1 MRIVPAAFAFI
12 LLAAAQ
18 AGMARP
24 ARTARPAKPV
34 PPAAHK
40 VRRGETATR
49 IAPAAGL
56 SLEQLA
62 ALNPRV
68 DLARLSPGT
77 VLKLKGARQAPEV
90 VRVPEPVRTPEPART
105 PEAAKV
111 PEPGPAAAPAART
124 PSVPMSPLPA
134 IRTLAPA
141 ILVHLERL
149 IPMSP
154 ARR

>member
-1 MRIVPAAFAFI
+1 MRIVPAALAFV

-49 IAPAAGL
+49 IARAAGL

-90 VRVPEPVRTPEPART
+90 VRVPEPART
-105 PEAAKV
+105 SDPA
-111 PEPGPAAAPAART
+111 PAAPPAART
-124 PSVPMSPLPA
+124 PVVPMSPLPA